1 MNKEHLDE
9 LAFDVHG
16 TIVRLLAN
24 SKAANCNGERHQMML
39 GKHPN
44 LLGVDQE
51 ILRLPACF
59 RLSKPKKMMATKAV
73 AVQIW

>member
-1 MNKEHLDE
+1 MEQSYDYWPT
-9 LAFDVHG
+9 ARQQ
-16 TIVRLLAN
+16 IA
-24 SKAANCNGERHQMML
+24 NGERHQMML

-59 RLSKPKKMMATKAV
+59 RLFKPKKMMATKAV
-73 AVQIW
+73 AVQIWW

>member
-1 MNKEHLDE
+1 MEQSCDYWPT
-9 LAFDVHG
+9 ARQQ
-16 TIVRLLAN
+16 IA
-24 SKAANCNGERHQMML
+24 NGERHQMML
-39 GKHPN
+39 GKHPK
-44 LLGVDQE
+44 LLGVNQE